1 MRKIGIVNFE
11 NIRSYNNNEYL
22 PVIKRLIEEPV
33 FLQAIDSYFTE
44 HTIEELKEQL
54 LSYKS
59 INEFQSNFVCRFIY
73 KIEKQSI
80 SQITFKGLEDINETK
95 GAPLFIS
102 NHRDIVLDSALI
114 NFGLDKYKMNTCEI
128 AIGSNLLGIPWVKD
142 LVRLNKSFIVQRN
155 VPKQEMLSSSI
166 QLSSYIQH
174 TLLKNN
180 QSVWIAQREGRAKD
194 GNDKTNPG
202 VLKMF
207 ALSSTEPSLIDFYKN
222 MNITPVSISYEY
234 DPCDELKIAELLAK
248 EKGEIYVKA
257 PNEDVQHMVR
267 GIQGQKGNIKITF
280 ANLINNRIEEFREV
294 TNRNEIIKRIATII
308 DNEIY
313 LNYHLWPTNYIA
325 FDLLNNSAKFKGE
338 YTEKQKEA
346 FLTYMKDKLSAVNQN
361 NPDAERLFLSMYANP
376 VKNKLEALS

>member
-1 MRKIGIVNFE
+1 LRKIGIVNFE

-22 PVIKRLIEEPV
+22 PAMNRLLQEPV
-33 FLQAIDSYFTE
+33 FLQAIDSYFPE
-44 HTIEELKEQL
+44 YTIEELKEQL
-54 LSYKS
+54 LSYRT

-80 SQITFKGLEDINETK
+80 SQIAFKGLENINETK

-128 AIGSNLLGIPWVKD
+128 AIGSNLLNIPWVKD

-174 TLLKNN
+174 SLLENK

-207 ALSSTEPSLIDFYKN
+207 ALSSTINLIDFYKN

-248 EKGEIYVKA
+248 EKGETYVKA

-280 ANLINNRIEEFREV
+280 ANSINDRVEEFREI
-294 TNRNEIIKRIATII
+294 TNRNEIIKRIAAII
-308 DNEIY
+308 DKEIY

-325 FDLLNNSAKFKGE
+325 YDLLNNSVKFKSE

-346 FLTYMKDKLSAVNQN
+346 FISYMNDKLRAVNQN
-361 NPDAERLFLSMYANP
+361 NTDAERLFLSMYANP
-376 VKNKLEALS
+376 VKNKLVALS

>member
-11 NIRSYNNNEYL
+11 NIRSYNNSEYL
-22 PVIKRLIEEPV
+22 PVMNRLLEEPV
-33 FLQAIDSYFTE
+33 FLQAITSYFTE
-44 HTIEELKEQL
+44 YTLEELKEQL
-54 LSYKS
+54 LSYRA

-80 SQITFKGLEDINETK
+80 SQITFKGLENINETK
-95 GAPLFIS
+95 GTRLFIS

-174 TLLKNN
+174 TLLENN

-207 ALSSTEPSLIDFYKN
+207 ALSSTAPSLIDFYKN

-234 DPCDELKIAELLAK
+234 DPCDELKIAELIAK
-248 EKGEIYVKA
+248 EKGETYVKA

-267 GIQGQKGNIKITF
+267 GIQGQKGNIKIAF
-280 ANLINNRIEEFREV
+280 ANTINNKIEEFREI
-294 TNRNEIIKRIATII
+294 TNRNEIIKRIAAII
-308 DNEIY
+308 DKEIH
-313 LNYHLWPTNYIA
+313 LNYHLWVTNYIA
-325 FDLLNNSAKFKGE
+325 FDLINNSAKFKDE
-338 YTEKQKEA
+338 YTDEQKET

-361 NPDAERLFLSMYANP
+361 NADAERLFLTMYANP

>member
-1 MRKIGIVNFE
+1 LRKIGIVNFE

-22 PVIKRLIEEPV
+22 PVMNRLLQEPV
-33 FLQAIDSYFTE
+33 FLQAINSYFTE
-44 HTIEELKEQL
+44 YTLDELKEQL
-54 LSYKS
+54 LSYKT

-80 SQITFKGLEDINETK
+80 SQIAFKGLENINEAK
-95 GAPLFIS
+95 GARLFIS

-114 NFGLDKYKMNTCEI
+114 NFGLDKYKMKTCEI
-128 AIGSNLLGIPWVKD
+128 AIGSNLLAIPWVKD

-166 QLSSYIQH
+166 ELSSYIQY
-174 TLLKNN
+174 TLNDKK
-180 QSVWIAQREGRAKD
+180 QSIWIAQREGRAKD

-207 ALSSTEPSLIDFYKN
+207 ALSSDTNLIDFYKN

-248 EKGEIYVKA
+248 EKGETYVKA
-257 PNEDVQHMVR
+257 PKEDVQHMVR

-280 ANLINNRIEEFREV
+280 ANLINDRIEEFREI
-294 TNRNEIIKRIATII
+294 TNRNEIIKRIAAII
-308 DNEIY
+308 DKEIH

-325 FDLLNNSAKFKGE
+325 YDLLNHLSQHQNQ

-346 FLTYMKDKLSAVNQN
+346 FIGYMNKKLATVNQN

-376 VKNKLEALS
+376 VKNKIAALS

>member
-11 NIRSYNNNEYL
+11 NIRSYNNSEYL
-22 PVIKRLIEEPV
+22 PVINRLLEEPV
-33 FLQAIDSYFTE
+33 FLEAINSYFE
-44 HTIEELKEQL
+44 DYSIIELKEQL
-54 LSYKS
+54 LSYRT

-73 KIEKQSI
+73 EIEKLSI
-80 SQITFKGLEDINETK
+80 SQITFKGLENINEEK
-95 GAPLFIS
+95 GARLFIS

-155 VPKQEMLSSSI
+155 VPKQEMLAASI

-174 TLLKNN
+174 TLLENK
-180 QSVWIAQREGRAKD
+180 QSIWIAQREGRAKD

-207 ALSSTEPSLIDFYKN
+207 ALSSDINLIDFYKN

-234 DPCDELKIAELLAK
+234 DPCDELKITELLAK
-248 EKGEIYVKA
+248 ENGESYVKR

-267 GIQGQKGNIKITF
+267 GIQGKKGNIKITF
-280 ANLINNRIEEFREV
+280 SNLINDRIEEFRDI
-294 TNRNEIIKRIATII
+294 TNRNEIIKRIASII
-308 DNEIY
+308 DKEVY

-325 FDLLNNSAKFKGE
+325 YDLLNNSNEFKSK
-338 YTEKQKEA
+338 YTFNKKEDFICYVNEK
-346 FLTYMKDKLSAVNQN
+346 LTSINQN
-361 NPDAERLFLSMYANP
+361 NDDARRLFLSMYANP
-376 VKNKLEALS
+376 VKNRLEALS